1 VDQRRVASV
10 RVEYVC
16 HGFGRIQLRRF
27 DIKRDSYVSMTALLH
42 RAFASLGSA
51 GLNCECASQT
61 IATTRRRAAEGD
73 CLVAVCGT
81 KIVGTMTLCTPDP
94 NSPCEWYRHHDV
106 ASLHQ
111 LGIDPEWQRRGIG
124 TLMLAFADHWAA
136 TRGYAQLALQTP
148 QQASH
153 LVAFYRSQGFRIVY
167 TMRFEPRSYDSVI
180 LTRAPVAQRT
190 LANWATRLEPLP
202 RLLQRAA

>member
-1 VDQRRVASV
+1 MDQRRVASV

-153 LVAFYRSQGFRIVY
+153 LVAFYRSQGFRIID